1 MPKTLPVVDMSAP
14 VCCSPVA
21 AGPVDDEAALAIAL
35 RLKALADP
43 VRVKLVSLLFSS
55 DAGELCSS
63 DLASAVELGESTV
76 SHHLSQLRR
85 AGLVESE
92 RRGMNVYHRPR
103 RDALVALC
111 IVLVAVLCKHAVDR
125 CSRYSRGRRSVRGFT
140 AIVHPPS
147 KRRLRIIES
156 LRATN

>member
-1 MPKTLPVVDMSAP
+1 MPKTLPAVDMSEP

-21 AGPVDDEAALAIAL
+21 AGPVDDAAALAIAL

-43 VRVKLVSLLFSS
+43 VVSLLFSS
-55 DAGELCSS
+55 DAGEVCSG
-63 DLASAVELGESTV
+63 DLASAVDLTESTV

-85 AGLVESE
+85 AGLVESD

-111 IVLVAVLCKHAVDR
+111 TVLDPNCCR
-125 CSRYSRGRRSVRGFT
+125 
-140 AIVHPPS
+140 
-147 KRRLRIIES
+147 
-156 LRATN
+156 

>member
-1 MPKTLPVVDMSAP
+1 MVDISAP

-21 AGPVDDEAALAIAL
+21 AGPLDDDAALEIAL

-55 DAGELCSS
+55 EVGEECSC
-63 DLASAVELGESTV
+63 DLAAAVNLAESTV

-85 AGLVESE
+85 AGLVDSH

-103 RDALVALC
+103 QDALVALC
-111 IVLVAVLCKHAVDR
+111 SVLDPNC
-125 CSRYSRGRRSVRGFT
+125 CG
-140 AIVHPPS
+140 
-147 KRRLRIIES
+147 
-156 LRATN
+156 

>member
-14 VCCSPVA
+14 VCCAPVA
-21 AGPVDDEAALAIAL
+21 AGPLDDVAALEIAL

-55 DAGELCSS
+55 DVGEVCSC
-63 DLASAVELGESTV
+63 DLAVAVNLSESTV
-76 SHHLSQLRR
+76 SHHLTQLRR

-103 RDALVALC
+103 RDSLVALC
-111 IVLVAVLCKHAVDR
+111 TVLDPNCCR
-125 CSRYSRGRRSVRGFT
+125 
-140 AIVHPPS
+140 
-147 KRRLRIIES
+147 
-156 LRATN
+156 

>member
-1 MPKTLPVVDMSAP
+1 MPKTLPVVDTTAP

-21 AGPVDDEAALAIAL
+21 AGPLDDAAALEIAL

-55 DAGELCSS
+55 SAGEVCSC
-63 DLASAVELGESTV
+63 DLAVAVGLSESTV

-92 RRGMNVYHRPR
+92 RRGMNVYHQPR
-103 RDALVALC
+103 REALTALC
-111 IVLVAVLCKHAVDR
+111 TVLDPNC
-125 CSRYSRGRRSVRGFT
+125 CS
-140 AIVHPPS
+140 
-147 KRRLRIIES
+147 
-156 LRATN
+156 

>member
-1 MPKTLPVVDMSAP
+1 MSMPCGKMVDMPKTLPVVDVSAP

-21 AGPVDDEAALAIAL
+21 AGPIGDEAALEIAL

-43 VRVKLVSLLFSS
+43 IRVKLVSLLFSA
-55 DAGELCSS
+55 DAGEVCNC
-63 DLASAVELGESTV
+63 DLAQAVDLGESTV

-103 RDALVALC
+103 RESLIALC
-111 IVLVAVLCKHAVDR
+111 AVLDPTCCR
-125 CSRYSRGRRSVRGFT
+125 
-140 AIVHPPS
+140 
-147 KRRLRIIES
+147 
-156 LRATN
+156 